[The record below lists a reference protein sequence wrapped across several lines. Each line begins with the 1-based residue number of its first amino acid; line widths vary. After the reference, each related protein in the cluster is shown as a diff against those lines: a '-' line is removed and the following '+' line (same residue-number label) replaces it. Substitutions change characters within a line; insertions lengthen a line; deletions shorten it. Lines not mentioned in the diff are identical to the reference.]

1 MASPSPPS
9 QFTRICML
17 ALLCTFFL
25 PWWLEELDE
34 LDEKDVRR
42 LAAANGAA
50 AGYHLSRGVVEVY
63 Q

>member
-1 MASPSPPS
+1 
-9 QFTRICML
+9 ML
-17 ALLCTFFL
+17 ALFCTFFL
-25 PWWLEELDE
+25 PWWLEE

-63 Q
+63 CTNEARGP